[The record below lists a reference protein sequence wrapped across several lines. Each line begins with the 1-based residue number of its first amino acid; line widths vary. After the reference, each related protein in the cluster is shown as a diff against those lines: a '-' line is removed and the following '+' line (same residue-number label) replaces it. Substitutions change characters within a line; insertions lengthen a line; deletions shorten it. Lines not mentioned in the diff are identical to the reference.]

1 MEKTYDWII
10 RSWNDKTLE
19 QKIRSV
25 ISDNKNIELTIDQ
38 IFRLNFDY
46 QNQSVTVRPFSD
58 TSYFHCKIIPKRI
71 TYSAVLKLLDKNF
84 DDISEDDI
92 VEIHE

>member
-1 MEKTYDWII
+1 MAKTKYTIY
-10 RSWNDKTLE
+10 
-19 QKIRSV
+19 V
-25 ISDNKNIELTIDQ
+25 LTNS
-38 IFRLNFDY
+38 R
-46 QNQSVTVRPFSD
+46 
-58 TSYFHCKIIPKRI
+58 